1 MNRVF
6 NIIINIIIVL
16 FTILVVVIKPT
27 LHKPPIIVSE
37 KYAFIDEQKEK
48 GPEIKKVIKVEPK
61 KTIAQSKPSQ
71 KVSKPI
77 KKESKPVS
85 TSKNQQVKTQKSVE
99 IKKEVPIVEQK
110 TETKVKSEEKPIIE
124 NDLAQKEEQKSQSQD
139 IKTLTE
145 EEEIIAWNKWRSD
158 LQNQVMKDTNISAPI
173 GIAFKFSFTVDKFGN
188 ISNVKVWSTTPAYSD
203 MAVKAIKP
211 VLMSYQNTALL
222 NFPQGTKRVITN
234 VAGGFIMSDT
244 TGYSSPSDYSDYERI
259 KK

>member
-1 MNRVF
+1 MNKLF
-6 NIIINIIIVL
+6 NIIISIIFVL
-16 FTILVVVIKPT
+16 LTILVVIIKPT

-48 GPEIKKVIKVEPK
+48 VPEVKKEIKVEPK
-61 KTIAQSKPSQ
+61 KIVEQQ
-71 KVSKPI
+71 KQV
-77 KKESKPVS
+77 KKVV
-85 TSKNQQVKTQKSVE
+85 QQVKKTDKPVQLPKSQNL
-99 IKKEVPIVEQK
+99 KKEPSTAIQK
-110 TETKVKSEEKPIIE
+110 IETKVEAKEKPVIE
-124 NDLAQKEEQKSQSQD
+124 EEIQDEQQQKTQVSE

-158 LQNQVMKDTNISAPI
+158 VQNQVMKDTNISAPI

-188 ISNVKVWSTTPAYSD
+188 MSNIKVWSTTPAYSD
-203 MAVKAIKP
+203 MAVTAIKP
-211 VLMSYQNTALL
+211 VLMSYQNTPLL